1 MSPSTSASSSDQP
14 TSPFCGEPDPAAPVD
29 LERLGPGA
37 RLGGFTITRL
47 IGSGGMGRVYEARQE
62 SLHRS
67 VAVKVMS
74 RRSDGARRRFDF
86 EAQLLARLRHP
97 GIAQI
102 LEVGLWEAGGGV
114 PWFAMEY
121 VANARSIT
129 EYSAPLRVRDR
140 LSLFRQVCMAVAHGH
155 QRGVIHRDLKPG
167 NILVDGSGQV
177 KVIDFGVARTT
188 DSDMAITTMRTD
200 VGQLVGTVQ
209 YMSPEQ
215 FDADPHDLDIRSD
228 VYALGVILH
237 ELLAGHPPYDLR
249 RVSVH
254 EAARI
259 VREEEPPRLSTGGR
273 SMPHDLDLIVRKA
286 MAKDRALRYGS
297 ALDLA
302 EDIDRFLQGR
312 AVSARE
318 PGVWE
323 TLRWA
328 ARRHRA
334 MAGAAVAALVVM
346 TGALA
351 MMTHLRWQSGQ
362 AEQAADAAR
371 VQAEANQLEAEDRG
385 RIAQAA
391 LDRLVPEMRVSAVRH
406 ALASLGEGRLE
417 TAEEELRTLRSIDPP
432 GAEGRIDRRLIE
444 SALHPERWAVPV
456 GSGGICAMDTDA
468 QGRLLAVAA
477 ADGSVQVLETDG
489 GRVLVP
495 LPRQASPVRVVAMSA
510 EGRTLACGLE
520 DGSISLWD
528 LPSGVAMGAWPAHA
542 GCIRGLAF
550 IPGTRTL
557 ATAGADG
564 RARIWDLLTHG
575 RTLELPDLRSPIT
588 ALAASPDG
596 RLLATCTA
604 DRTLR
609 LWDLTRGSPRGQPI
623 GLDGSPATVLFAP
636 DGFTLAVAGDAG
648 AVQRWNVP
656 DLSPAGVH
664 RVGAPIRG
672 LAWTGS
678 AAREITVTASEAGL
692 HLSSGGGAPSAMTG
706 LQRPST
712 CLSAPSSGAWIAS
725 AGPDGLV
732 RRRDTEPAQP
742 PRIPGST
749 RRLAITESGESLH
762 VDADGSIHVAAASGQ
777 RRMLRPAG
785 APSTSVALA
794 SLAHRAA
801 LGNAG
806 GMIEIMDLEEGRRLA
821 QIQAHAGEVRSIAL
835 SRDGSRMASSG
846 IDGSIRVCH
855 LDRGGESLRLEGHT
869 GAVRA
874 LAFSPDGQ
882 RLASLGEERS
892 LRVWDLASGATVA
905 TFRTPHDLSPALAFD
920 GPGLTLACGRPDG
933 RLHLWDVPTARELGS
948 IRVAAEGTEIA
959 ALAPDAGRI
968 ALREADRVA
977 IASVGSGPR

>member
-1 MSPSTSASSSDQP
+1 MQEGHALTMPPPTSSSSSDQP
-14 TSPFCGEPDPAAPVD
+14 TSPFCGEPEGAVPVD
-29 LERLGPGA
+29 LERLGPGS

-86 EAQLLARLRHP
+86 EAQVLARLRHP

-129 EYSAPLRVRDR
+129 EYAAPLRVRDR
-140 LSLFRQVCMAVAHGH
+140 LSLFRHVCMAVAHGH

-237 ELLAGHPPYDLR
+237 ELLAGRPPHDLR

-286 MAKDRALRYGS
+286 MAKDRALRYGT
-297 ALDLA
+297 AMDLA

-334 MAGAAVAALVVM
+334 MAGAAVAAPVVM
-346 TGALA
+346 AGALA

-391 LDRLVPEMRVSAVRH
+391 LQQLVPEMHVSAVRH
-406 ALASLGEGRLE
+406 ALAALGEGRLE

-432 GAEGRIDRRLIE
+432 DAERRLDRRLIQ
-444 SALHPERWAVPV
+444 SALHPERWAVPLGA
-456 GSGGICAMDTDA
+456 GSITSMATDA
-468 QGRLLAVAA
+468 DGRHLAVAA
-477 ADGSVQVLETDG
+477 ADGSVHVLRTDDG
-489 GRVLVP
+489 HPLLT
-495 LPRQASPVRVVAMSA
+495 LPRTSSPARLVAMSA
-510 EGRTLACGLE
+510 DGRTLACGHE
-520 DGSISLWD
+520 DGSVQLRD
-528 LPSGVAMGAWPAHA
+528 MPSGVTMGAWTAHA

-550 IPGTRTL
+550 IPGSRTL

-564 RARIWDLLTHG
+564 RARVWDLLTHG

-588 ALAASPDG
+588 AMAVSEDG

-604 DRTLR
+604 DRMLR
-609 LWDLTRGSPRGQPI
+609 LWDVTRGAPRGERS
-623 GLDGSPATVLFAP
+623 GLDGSSASILFAP
-636 DGFTLAVAGDAG
+636 DGLTLAVAGDAG
-648 AVQRWNVP
+648 TVQRWNLP
-656 DLSPAGVH
+656 DLSPAGVL
-664 RVGAPIRG
+664 RVGAPVRG
-672 LAWTGS
+672 LAWT
-678 AAREITVTASEAGL
+678 AAEAGGIAVTASEAGL
-692 HLSSGGGAPSAMTG
+692 HLASGGGTPAAMPG
-706 LQRPST
+706 LPVPST
-712 CLSAPSSGAWIAS
+712 CLSVPASGAWIAS

-732 RRRDTEPAQP
+732 RLRDTAPTQP
-742 PRIPGST
+742 LRIQGST
-749 RRLAITESGESLH
+749 RRLAITASGESLH
-762 VDADGSIHVAAASGQ
+762 VDADGSIHVANASGQ
-777 RRMLRPAG
+777 RRLLRPAG
-785 APSTSVALA
+785 PPATSVALA
-794 SLAHRAA
+794 SLTPRAA
-801 LGNAG
+801 LGHPG
-806 GMIEIMDLEEGRRLA
+806 GVIEIIDLNDGRTLA
-821 QIQAHAGEVRSIAL
+821 EIPAHAGEVRSLAL
-835 SRDGSRMASSG
+835 SHDGSRMASSG
-846 IDGSIRVCH
+846 IDGSIRVCRV
-855 LDRGGESLRLEGHT
+855 DRPAESLRLEGHA
-869 GAVRA
+869 GALRA
-874 LAFSPDGQ
+874 LAFSPDGLG
-882 RLASLGEERS
+882 LASLAEDRS
-892 LRVWDLASGATVA
+892 LRVWNLASGARIA
-905 TFRTPHDLSPALAFD
+905 SFRTPQDLSPTMAFD
-920 GPGLTLACGRPDG
+920 GPGQTLACGRPDG
-933 RLHLWDVPTARELGS
+933 RLHLWDVTTARELGS
-948 IRVAAEGTEIA
+948 IRVAAEGAEIA

-968 ALREADRVA
+968 ALRDADR
-977 IASVGSGPR
+977 